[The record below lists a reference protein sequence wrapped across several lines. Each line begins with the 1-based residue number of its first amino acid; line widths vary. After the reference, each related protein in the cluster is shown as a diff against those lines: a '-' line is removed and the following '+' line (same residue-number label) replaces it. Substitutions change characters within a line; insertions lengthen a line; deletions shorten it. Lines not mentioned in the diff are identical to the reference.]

1 MQSLALNFNFLFHFV
16 FTHKENY
23 LLTILHMG
31 AAVPKSHIVHFCVSL
46 SYHFLPRSS
55 STFQYWNI
63 LCSTFNFHFLIPLT
77 KKTIYSKR
85 VPCAPSAV
93 VICFIITI
101 FYVSLSTF
109 LFPTHIAPSAS
120 VHPVQLCYVLIVF
133 LRFITNCNQW
143 NFLQGK
149 QMIDITVYHS
159 LSKQTKTDLYK
170 HFFKQML
177 STSRKKDNIHGVLP
191 VLQTFIV

>member
-1 MQSLALNFNFLFHFV
+1 
-16 FTHKENY
+16 
-23 LLTILHMG
+23 MG

-63 LCSTFNFHFLIPLT
+63 LCSTFHFHFLIPLT

-85 VPCAPSAV
+85 VPCAPRAV

-101 FYVSLSTF
+101 FYVSLSTSPF
-109 LFPTHIAPSAS
+109 HFFPHSHCTHCKRAQSAA
-120 VHPVQLCYVLIVF
+120 VLHF
-133 LRFITNCNQW
+133 NSFPPLHHK
-143 NFLQGK
+143 LQPMEFFARK
-149 QMIDITVYHS
+149 ADDRYHS
-159 LSKQTKTDLYK
+159 LSQFIKTDFYK

>member
-1 MQSLALNFNFLFHFV
+1 
-16 FTHKENY
+16 
-23 LLTILHMG
+23 MG

-63 LCSTFNFHFLIPLT
+63 LCSTFHFHFLIPLT

-109 LFPTHIAPSAS
+109 LFTFSPTHIAPSAS
-120 VHPVQLCYVLIVF
+120 LHQVQLCYVLIVF

-143 NFLQGK
+143 IFLQGK
-149 QMIDITVYHS
+149 QMIDITVYHI
-159 LSKQTKTDLYK
+159 LSKQTKTDFYK
-170 HFFKQML
+170 QMISMMFSQFFK
-177 STSRKKDNIHGVLP
+177 
-191 VLQTFIV
+191 F